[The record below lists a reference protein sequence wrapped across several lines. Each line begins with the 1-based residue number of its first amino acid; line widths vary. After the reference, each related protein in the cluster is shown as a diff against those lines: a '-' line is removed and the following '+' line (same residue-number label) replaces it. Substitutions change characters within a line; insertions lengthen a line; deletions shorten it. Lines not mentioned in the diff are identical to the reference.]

1 MASGSSKKSGGAAKK
16 KGAAP
21 AKSGGK
27 KSPAKTRT
35 EELRF
40 QLGKIIKELDDEGL
54 AFLIKQGMVLRH
66 NQQVDEI
73 QKSLA
78 RAKDAPKTGA
88 KAKKAAPARTGAD
101 KNSMEIVEGEKS
113 SHFIFVI
120 NNYRNFF
127 SLEEMRKIVAL
138 CHSAADAGD
147 GATRLYSWFKRERVD
162 VINNTAIDGPGD
174 RALITMYKAVI
185 SKYAVKR

>member
-1 MASGSSKKSGGAAKK
+1 MSTGSSKKTTSKKSGGAAVNKT
-16 KGAAP
+16 KG
-21 AKSGGK
+21 
-27 KSPAKTRT
+27 KTRK

-40 QLGKIIKELDDEGL
+40 QLSKIIKELDEEGL

-73 QKSLA
+73 QRSLA
-78 RAKDAPKTGA
+78 KAKDAPKPGKKG
-88 KAKKAAPARTGAD
+88 KASPARAGAD
-101 KNSMEIVEGEKS
+101 KGSMEIVEGEKS

-138 CHSAADAGD
+138 CHAASDARD
-147 GATRLYSWFKRERVD
+147 GAMRLYSWFKRERID

-174 RALITMYKAVI
+174 QALATMYKAI
-185 SKYAVKR
+185 IAKYTVKG